1 MKKRFSQKKGFLLF
15 GICVCKKK
23 KKIHAFLPT
32 LDDDQLTLDYV
43 AYFTECKPGFS
54 CLKTQSFHGCV
65 KSAAKPSK
73 YKNTD

>member
-1 MKKRFSQKKGFLLF
+1 MFSQKKANLLF
-15 GICVCKKK
+15 RIRIC

-32 LDDDQLTLDYV
+32 LDDDQLTLDYL
-43 AYFTECKPGFS
+43 ARFTKCKPGFS
-54 CLKTQSFHGCV
+54 CIKTQSFHGCV